1 MYLTMIQPNEAEVHC
16 AADHHGRGDQRHD
29 RYEGCPGA
37 GSPAASVRYHRRG
50 GQRQLRIHEAAGQ
63 LEPRASKRDEAK
75 PRGVRRVSYYY
86 LHLTIK
92 YSRS

>member
-29 RYEGCPGA
+29 RYEGCSGA

-50 GQRQLRIHEAAGQ
+50 GQRQLRIYEAAGQ
-63 LEPRASKRDEAK
+63 LEARPVQRRETRPRRI
-75 PRGVRRVSYYY
+75 RRVSLYCC
-86 LHLTIK
+86 
-92 YSRS
+92 